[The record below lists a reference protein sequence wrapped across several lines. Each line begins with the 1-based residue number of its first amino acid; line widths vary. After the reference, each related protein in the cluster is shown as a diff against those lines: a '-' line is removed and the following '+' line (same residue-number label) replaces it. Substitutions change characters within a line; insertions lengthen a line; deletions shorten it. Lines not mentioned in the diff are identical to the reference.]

1 MKASISA
8 TETRGR
14 GNTGKEMNKKKQKQ
28 LETHGQLKKL
38 QKLYKKFTE
47 SRNNM
52 AAKQPKLARARA
64 AKIN

>member
-28 LETHGQLKKL
+28 LETHGQLKNYKNCTRNL
-38 QKLYKKFTE
+38 QNQGITWLP
-47 SRNNM
+47 NNPNWQEQEQQ
-52 AAKQPKLARARA
+52 K
-64 AKIN
+64 